1 MKQQQYAD
9 AEKAI
14 DRLASQRKD
23 DPDVWYLAAEI
34 RGLAGNILGVHL
46 ARAEFFEQTGDMQ
59 QAGQQ
64 LDLALQRAGGNFV
77 ISSRIKEQQN
87 ELQRQR
93 ELIESL

>member
-1 MKQQQYAD
+1 M
-9 AEKAI
+9 
-14 DRLASQRKD
+14 
-23 DPDVWYLAAEI
+23 
-34 RGLAGNILGVHL
+34 HL
-46 ARAEFFEQTGDMQ
+46 ARAEFFEQTGDIQ